1 MWAPPQLMYRGGEEE
16 QKPGAALRL
25 PPPVQVGLGHRRM
38 ARVWL
43 REQMGQTGEVEGH
56 LGATWPY
63 PQQFLHWVYL
73 LEEYARSI
81 VREREKSRIEEPIVS
96 TSRRVD
102 GNDNGGGSLAL
113 PGLCVGVVISGG
125 EDAYVLGVEDPL
137 RKAREELLRVLW
149 EEGKREG
156 VDGELCF
163 VGGEAEGQPGRLA
176 HRERF
181 VKLAGKGVEIWR
193 EGRGGGGRVG
203 DEKGHRSTVIDLG
216 GDCKGEDAIRIS
228 QDAGSDV

>member
-1 MWAPPQLMYRGGEEE
+1 VVEGANGADRRGGGAPGGDMAVSPAVLALGVPVGRVRTLNSSRAAEESNR
-16 QKPGAALRL
+16 GA
-25 PPPVQVGLGHRRM
+25 HRKH
-38 ARVWL
+38 VPW
-43 REQMGQTGEVEGH
+43 
-56 LGATWPY
+56 
-63 PQQFLHWVYL
+63 
-73 LEEYARSI
+73 
-81 VREREKSRIEEPIVS
+81 
-96 TSRRVD
+96 VD

-125 EDAYVLGVEDPL
+125 EDAYVLGVEDRL
-137 RKAREELLRVLW
+137 RKVREELLRVLW

-181 VKLAGKGVEIWR
+181 VKLAGKGVKIWR

-203 DEKGHRSTVIDLG
+203 DEKGHRSMVIDLG